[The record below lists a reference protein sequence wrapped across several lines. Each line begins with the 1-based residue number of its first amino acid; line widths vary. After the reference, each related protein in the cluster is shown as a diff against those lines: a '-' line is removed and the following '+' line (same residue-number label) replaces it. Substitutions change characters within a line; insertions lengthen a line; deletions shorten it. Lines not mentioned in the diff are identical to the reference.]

1 VTLPRRPPPCP
12 VDADTEA
19 RAPAQQRPALWNRGF
34 RLYFTARTVAM
45 LGDSMLPV
53 ALSAGLL
60 ERGYGAGAI
69 GAAMACYTGCFA
81 GLVIF
86 GGVIADRFDARR
98 MMIGADATRAC
109 TQSLAAVLFL
119 TGHITL
125 WQICLIGA
133 VNGTAGA
140 MFQPGVASTVPRVAH
155 DVQAANGVVR
165 TAESLAMLA
174 GPSLAGVLVGAFS
187 PGVVF
192 AVHASTYAVSG
203 VSLLLLRLSGVLGAG
218 VPAPRGGRRF
228 RRELAE
234 GWREFRSRT
243 WMWSV
248 IVVWMAFMVLVVG
261 PITPL
266 TAATVLPA
274 HGTHVYGLLS
284 SSLGAGTALGALGAL
299 RLRPRRPLRAGA
311 FALLGYPLYPLAV
324 GSGAAVPLLLGA
336 VLVAGAASG
345 FWGVMWATSVQ
356 TQVPGAV
363 LNRIHAYEVAGSVAM
378 LPVGQALSG
387 PAAGAFGTSRVLL
400 AGAPVTLGVAL
411 TLLSVPAVR
420 GLRRVPG
427 GGPVTVGRP
436 DGDAR

>member
-1 VTLPRRPPPCP
+1 
-12 VDADTEA
+12 
-19 RAPAQQRPALWNRGF
+19 
-34 RLYFTARTVAM
+34 
-45 LGDSMLPV
+45 
-53 ALSAGLL
+53 
-60 ERGYGAGAI
+60 
-69 GAAMACYTGCFA
+69 
-81 GLVIF
+81 
-86 GGVIADRFDARR
+86 
-98 MMIGADATRAC
+98 
-109 TQSLAAVLFL
+109 
-119 TGHITL
+119 
-125 WQICLIGA
+125 
-133 VNGTAGA
+133 
-140 MFQPGVASTVPRVAH
+140 
-155 DVQAANGVVR
+155 
-165 TAESLAMLA
+165 
-174 GPSLAGVLVGAFS
+174 
-187 PGVVF
+187 
-192 AVHASTYAVSG
+192 
-203 VSLLLLRLSGVLGAG
+203 
-218 VPAPRGGRRF
+218 
-228 RRELAE
+228 
-234 GWREFRSRT
+234 
-243 WMWSV
+243 MWSV

>member
-284 SSLGAGTALGALGAL
+284 SSLGA
-299 RLRPRRPLRAGA
+299 
-311 FALLGYPLYPLAV
+311 
-324 GSGAAVPLLLGA
+324 